1 MTERDKGR
9 REPKWVK
16 KIEEKEE
23 VMIEEEIITKEEE
36 REGII
41 TTEEEGDHRIEDQVV
56 VATAEGDLNDGTV
69 LGPHTVSGVWM
80 GGGVERQM

>member
-1 MTERDKGR
+1 M
-9 REPKWVK
+9 K

-23 VMIEEEIITKEEE
+23 MIEEEIITKEEE
-36 REGII
+36 REGIVTII
-41 TTEEEGDHRIEDQVV
+41 TITEEEVGLRIEDQVV
-56 VATAEGDLNDGTV
+56 VATAEDAPSDGTV